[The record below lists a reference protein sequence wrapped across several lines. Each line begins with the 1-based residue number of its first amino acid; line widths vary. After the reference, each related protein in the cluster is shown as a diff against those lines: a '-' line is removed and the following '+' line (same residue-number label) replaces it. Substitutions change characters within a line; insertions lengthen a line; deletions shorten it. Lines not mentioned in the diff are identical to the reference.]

1 MSALVGDESKPMART
16 ARRLDCSGMCERVM
30 FTDPNLRRSAMT
42 IKNRIL
48 APGARLVGTYKKT
61 TYACEV
67 VSTPE
72 GETRFQLED
81 GRLFTSPSSAGKA
94 VMNGV
99 SCNGWRFWSLDGVA
113 PASPPRSEKAVQAD
127 VKPKARKLVRQI
139 RKLPNQRGVPEG
151 ETRWFCSG
159 CMKGFLVPVGQE
171 PDACPDG
178 HPAEVEDAFAS
189 AE

>member
-1 MSALVGDESKPMART
+1 
-16 ARRLDCSGMCERVM
+16 
-30 FTDPNLRRSAMT
+30 MT
-42 IKNRIL
+42 IENRIL
-48 APGARLVGTYKKT
+48 APGTKLVATYKKT
-61 TYACEV
+61 TFTCEV

-72 GETRFQLED
+72 GEIHFQLED

-99 SCNGWRFWSLDGVA
+99 ACNGWRFWSLDGAA
-113 PASPPRSEKAVQAD
+113 PTNAPKAEKAAQAD
-127 VKPKARKLVRQI
+127 GQSRVSKRVRQI

-159 CMKGFLVPVGQE
+159 CMKGFLIPAGQE
-171 PDACPDG
+171 PAICPAG